1 MHLVGYVQYKN
12 SINEDVSLREIEK
25 ETNVAKTSAKKILHL
40 HKFRPYRCRKVQH
53 LRPTDFQK
61 RRIFCRWIL
70 RKNRQDPNI
79 CKKILWSDESRF
91 CNNGWFNRNIHYRWT
106 HGNQHIHRETA
117 FQERFGINVWL
128 GILDSK
134 VVGPFFFEEHLNGE
148 MYLNFLR
155 NDFQDMLD
163 DLPLTVNRNFHY
175 FQQDGAP
182 AHRDRR
188 CTRFLNNFVPNRW
201 IGNNGPINWPPRSPD
216 LTPLDFSIWGYIK
229 DQVYKTSPLNVDDL
243 KRKIQVACNKVSPRM
258 LQNIQTRVIK
268 NARLCLRNNGEHFQ
282 HLQ

>member
-1 MHLVGYVQYKN
+1 M
-12 SINEDVSLREIEK
+12 
-25 ETNVAKTSAKKILHL
+25 
-40 HKFRPYRCRKVQH
+40 
-53 LRPTDFQK
+53 
-61 RRIFCRWIL
+61 FCRWIL
-70 RKNRQDPNI
+70 RKNRQDRNF
-79 CKKILWSDESRF
+79 CKKILWSDKSRF

-106 HGNQHIHRETA
+106 HKNQHFHRETA

-134 VVGPFFFEEHLNGE
+134 VIGPFFFEEHLSGE

-163 DLPLTVNRNFHY
+163 DLPLIVNRNFQY
-175 FQQDGAP
+175 FQQHGAP

-216 LTPLDFSIWGYIK
+216 LTPLDFSIWGSIK
-229 DQVYKTSPLNVDDL
+229 NQVYKTIPLDVDDL
-243 KRKIQVACNKVSPRM
+243 KRKIQAACYKISPRM
-258 LQNIQTRVIK
+258 LQNIQLRVIE
-268 NARLCLRNNGEHFQ
+268 NARSCLRNNGGHFQ